1 MCRLSSLLPLCRK
14 PSQHLSPVKTRE
26 CKASFCG
33 DLPTATA
40 SSSLRSPLLPCKRE
54 ASILSGYRGSPS
66 AFLSKIPDLSSEGWT
81 SSQENRPGVYEK
93 LGTPQGL
100 WTGGEMANPV
110 PSACCVVLAAVV
122 VVYAQRHSQLES
134 HTQYERVGADVTM
147 KCGSM
152 DWDAAVT
159 WTANGTDIDESHLNG
174 SYLILKNV
182 DLSQSGHYA
191 CYEGSSW
198 HLKYQTYLRVGTAP
212 QPPVNYP
219 FSLMCRSNNYPKGFY
234 CSWHLP
240 TPTYIPNS
248 FNISVIHGTKDM
260 VCEKDAIPKNRCHIR
275 YLQLFSTV
283 KYKVT
288 LTVTNPLGK
297 NFTTLTFD
305 EFAIVKPD
313 PPESVVAKPVPNNP
327 RRLEVSWQNPS
338 SWPDPESFP
347 LKFFL
352 RYRPLILDQ
361 WQHVE
366 LSDGTSHTITDAYAG
381 KEYIIQVAAKDND
394 IGTWSDWSVAVHAT
408 PWTEEPKH
416 LTTEAQIT
424 ETTSAS
430 TSSFMAPPTTKIC
443 DKGAMVGSGAM
454 AVCWTA
460 GLVVAA
466 YSVLFI

>member
-1 MCRLSSLLPLCRK
+1 
-14 PSQHLSPVKTRE
+14 
-26 CKASFCG
+26 
-33 DLPTATA
+33 
-40 SSSLRSPLLPCKRE
+40 
-54 ASILSGYRGSPS
+54 
-66 AFLSKIPDLSSEGWT
+66 
-81 SSQENRPGVYEK
+81 
-93 LGTPQGL
+93 
-100 WTGGEMANPV
+100 MANPV

-122 VVYAQRHSQLES
+122 VVYAQRHSQQDS
-134 HTQYERVGADVTM
+134 HIQYERVGADVTM

-159 WTANGTDIDESHLNG
+159 WTANGTDIDDSHLNG
-174 SYLILKNV
+174 SYLVLRNV
-182 DLSQSGHYA
+182 DLTQSGQYS

-198 HLKYQTYLRVGTAP
+198 HLKYQTYLRVGT
-212 QPPVNYP
+212 PPKEPV
-219 FSLMCRSNNYPKGFY
+219 LMCRSNNYPKGFY

-240 TPTYIPNS
+240 SPTYIPNS
-248 FNISVIHGTKDM
+248 FNISAIHGTREL
-260 VCEKDAIPKNRCHIR
+260 VCEKDSFPKNRCHIR

-288 LTVTNPLGK
+288 LTVTNALGK
-297 NFTTLTFD
+297 NSTTLTFD

-313 PPESVVAKPVPNNP
+313 PPENVVAKPVPNNP
-327 RRLEVSWQNPS
+327 RRLEVAWQNPS

-416 LTTEAQIT
+416 LTTEAQVT

-430 TSSFMAPPTTKIC
+430 TSSFMPPPTTKMC
-443 DKGAMVGSGAM
+443 DKGAVVGSGAV

-460 GLVVAA
+460 GLVLAA
-466 YSVLFI
+466 YGVLFI

>member
-1 MCRLSSLLPLCRK
+1 MCWSLKELIAPE
-14 PSQHLSPVKTRE
+14 PVQKQPVV
-26 CKASFCG
+26 AWGSAG
-33 DLPTATA
+33 
-40 SSSLRSPLLPCKRE
+40 
-54 ASILSGYRGSPS
+54 SGGKEG
-66 AFLSKIPDLSSEGWT
+66 AKIPDLSSEGWT
-81 SSQENRPGVYEK
+81 SGQKNPPGVYEK

-100 WTGGEMANPV
+100 WTGGEMASPV
-110 PSACCVVLAAVV
+110 RSACCVVLAAVV
-122 VVYAQRHSQLES
+122 VVYAQRHSQQDS
-134 HTQYERVGADVTM
+134 HIQYERVGADVTM

-182 DLSQSGHYA
+182 DLSQSGQYS

-198 HLKYQTYLRVGTAP
+198 HLKYQTYLRVGT
-212 QPPVNYP
+212 PPKEPV
-219 FSLMCRSNNYPKGFY
+219 LMCRSNNYPKGFY

-240 TPTYIPNS
+240 TPTYIPNT

-260 VCEKDAIPKNRCHIR
+260 VCEKDATPKNRCHIR

-288 LTVTNPLGK
+288 LTVTNALGK

-338 SWPDPESFP
+338 SWPDPDSFP

-443 DKGAMVGSGAM
+443 DKGAVVGSGAM

>member
-1 MCRLSSLLPLCRK
+1 MNVAVS
-14 PSQHLSPVKTRE
+14 
-26 CKASFCG
+26 
-33 DLPTATA
+33 
-40 SSSLRSPLLPCKRE
+40 RSMALVFPK
-54 ASILSGYRGSPS
+54 
-66 AFLSKIPDLSSEGWT
+66 
-81 SSQENRPGVYEK
+81 
-93 LGTPQGL
+93 
-100 WTGGEMANPV
+100 MANPV
-110 PSACCVVLAAVV
+110 PSACCVVLTAVV
-122 VVYAQRHSQLES
+122 VVYAQRHSQQDS
-134 HTQYERVGADVTM
+134 HIQYERVGADVTM

-182 DLSQSGHYA
+182 DLTQSGQYS

-198 HLKYQTYLRVGTAP
+198 HLKYQTYLRVG
-212 QPPVNYP
+212 
-219 FSLMCRSNNYPKGFY
+219 
-234 CSWHLP
+234 
-240 TPTYIPNS
+240 I
-248 FNISVIHGTKDM
+248 
-260 VCEKDAIPKNRCHIR
+260 
-275 YLQLFSTV
+275 
-283 KYKVT
+283 
-288 LTVTNPLGK
+288 
-297 NFTTLTFD
+297 
-305 EFAIVKPD
+305 KPD

-338 SWPDPESFP
+338 SWPDPDSFP

-430 TSSFMAPPTTKIC
+430 SSSFMPPPTTKIC
-443 DKGAMVGSGAM
+443 DKGAVVGSGAV

-460 GLVVAA
+460 GLVLAA
-466 YSVLFI
+466 YGVLFI

>member
-1 MCRLSSLLPLCRK
+1 MCWSLKELIAPE
-14 PSQHLSPVKTRE
+14 PVQKQPVVAWGR
-26 CKASFCG
+26 AGRG
-33 DLPTATA
+33 DKEGAVN
-40 SSSLRSPLLPCKRE
+40 
-54 ASILSGYRGSPS
+54 
-66 AFLSKIPDLSSEGWT
+66 LSSEGWT
-81 SSQENRPGVYEK
+81 SSQKNPPDVYEK
-93 LGTPQGL
+93 LGTSQGL

-110 PSACCVVLAAVV
+110 RSACCVVLAAVV
-122 VVYAQRHSQLES
+122 VVYAQRHSQDS
-134 HTQYERVGADVTM
+134 HVQYERVGADVTM

-174 SYLILKNV
+174 SYLILKSV
-182 DLSQSGHYA
+182 DLSQSGQYS

-198 HLKYQTYLRVGTAP
+198 HLKYQTYLRVGT
-212 QPPVNYP
+212 PPKEPV
-219 FSLMCRSNNYPKGFY
+219 LMCRSNNYPKGFY

-416 LTTEAQIT
+416 LTTEAQVA

-460 GLVVAA
+460 GLVMAA

>member
-1 MCRLSSLLPLCRK
+1 MCFIIPVSTLFCCCHAPGKLNTSDQRHVNTASKQMPSSPAKSAELSLSKPHLPFPHVHLLPL
-14 PSQHLSPVKTRE
+14 
-26 CKASFCG
+26 
-33 DLPTATA
+33 
-40 SSSLRSPLLPCKRE
+40 LL
-54 ASILSGYRGSPS
+54 RGSRELPWWQW
-66 AFLSKIPDLSSEGWT
+66 DCLSSCPA
-81 SSQENRPGVYEK
+81 SVAPGCHCGAGDSLY
-93 LGTPQGL
+93 P
-100 WTGGEMANPV
+100 P
-110 PSACCVVLAAVV
+110 
-122 VVYAQRHSQLES
+122 LETDS
-134 HTQYERVGADVTM
+134 HIQYERVGADVTM

-159 WTANGTDIDESHLNG
+159 WTANGTDIDDSHLNG

-182 DLSQSGHYA
+182 DLTQSGQYS

-198 HLKYQTYLRVGTAP
+198 HLKYQTYLRVGT
-212 QPPVNYP
+212 PPKEPV
-219 FSLMCRSNNYPKGFY
+219 LMCRSNNYPKGFY

-240 TPTYIPNS
+240 SPTYIPNS
-248 FNISVIHGTKDM
+248 FNISVIHGTREM
-260 VCEKDAIPKNRCHIR
+260 VCEKDIFPKNRCHIR

-288 LTVTNPLGK
+288 LTVTNALGK
-297 NFTTLTFD
+297 NSTSLTFD

-327 RRLEVSWQNPS
+327 RRLEVAWQNPS

-424 ETTSAS
+424 ETTSTS
-430 TSSFMAPPTTKIC
+430 TSSFVPPPTTKIC
-443 DKGAMVGSGAM
+443 DKGAVVGSGAV

-460 GLVVAA
+460 GLVLAA
-466 YSVLFI
+466 YGVLFI

>member
-1 MCRLSSLLPLCRK
+1 MCWSLKELIAPE
-14 PSQHLSPVKTRE
+14 PVQKQPVVAWG
-26 CKASFCG
+26 KAG
-33 DLPTATA
+33 
-40 SSSLRSPLLPCKRE
+40 
-54 ASILSGYRGSPS
+54 SGGEQG
-66 AFLSKIPDLSSEGWT
+66 ANIPDLSGEGRS
-81 SSQENRPGVYEK
+81 SSQKNPPDVDEK
-93 LGTPQGL
+93 LGIPQGL
-100 WTGGEMANPV
+100 WTGGEMANPI

-122 VVYAQRHSQLES
+122 VVYAQRHSQQDS
-134 HTQYERVGADVTM
+134 HIQYERVGADVTM

-182 DLSQSGHYA
+182 DLTQSGQYS

-198 HLKYQTYLRVGTAP
+198 HLKYQTYLRVGM
-212 QPPVNYP
+212 PPKEPV
-219 FSLMCRSNNYPKGFY
+219 LMCRSNNYPKGFY
-234 CSWHLP
+234 CSWHLSA
-240 TPTYIPNS
+240 PTYIPNS
-248 FNISVIHGTKDM
+248 FNISVIHGTREM
-260 VCEKDAIPKNRCHIR
+260 VCEKDVFPKNRCHIR

-288 LTVTNPLGK
+288 LTVTNALGK
-297 NFTTLTFD
+297 NSTTVTFD

-416 LTTEAQIT
+416 LTTEAQVT

-430 TSSFMAPPTTKIC
+430 TSSFMPPPTTKIC
-443 DKGAMVGSGAM
+443 DKGAVVGSGAV

-460 GLVVAA
+460 GLVLAA
-466 YSVLFI
+466 YGVLFI

>member
-1 MCRLSSLLPLCRK
+1 
-14 PSQHLSPVKTRE
+14 
-26 CKASFCG
+26 
-33 DLPTATA
+33 
-40 SSSLRSPLLPCKRE
+40 
-54 ASILSGYRGSPS
+54 
-66 AFLSKIPDLSSEGWT
+66 
-81 SSQENRPGVYEK
+81 
-93 LGTPQGL
+93 
-100 WTGGEMANPV
+100 MANPV

-122 VVYAQRHSQLES
+122 VVYAQRHSQQDS

-182 DLSQSGHYA
+182 DLSQSGQYS

-198 HLKYQTYLRVGTAP
+198 HLKYQTTLRVGT
-212 QPPVNYP
+212 PPKEPV
-219 FSLMCRSNNYPKGFY
+219 LMCRSNNYPKGFY

-260 VCEKDAIPKNRCHIR
+260 VCEKDAVPKNRCHIR
-275 YLQLFSTV
+275 YIQLFSTV

-288 LTVTNPLGK
+288 LTVTNALGK

-338 SWPDPESFP
+338 SWPDPDSFP

-361 WQHVE
+361 WQHAPSVNSQQQQQQRVRRSPCAHICALAPTRGRAARHRPQHPRGASGRSCTQSAPFPWHFLE
-366 LSDGTSHTITDAYAG
+366 LD
-381 KEYIIQVAAKDND
+381 
-394 IGTWSDWSVAVHAT
+394 
-408 PWTEEPKH
+408 
-416 LTTEAQIT
+416 
-424 ETTSAS
+424 
-430 TSSFMAPPTTKIC
+430 PPFSQLLEG
-443 DKGAMVGSGAM
+443 DHVR
-454 AVCWTA
+454 
-460 GLVVAA
+460 
-466 YSVLFI
+466 

>member
-1 MCRLSSLLPLCRK
+1 
-14 PSQHLSPVKTRE
+14 
-26 CKASFCG
+26 
-33 DLPTATA
+33 
-40 SSSLRSPLLPCKRE
+40 
-54 ASILSGYRGSPS
+54 
-66 AFLSKIPDLSSEGWT
+66 
-81 SSQENRPGVYEK
+81 
-93 LGTPQGL
+93 
-100 WTGGEMANPV
+100 MANPV
-110 PSACCVVLAAVV
+110 PSAFCVVLAVVV
-122 VVYAQRHSQLES
+122 VVYAQRHSQQDS
-134 HTQYERVGADVTM
+134 HIQYERVGADVTM

-152 DWDAAVT
+152 DWDSAVT

-182 DLSQSGHYA
+182 DLSQSGQYS

-198 HLKYQTYLRVGTAP
+198 HLKYQTYLRVGV
-212 QPPVNYP
+212 PPKEPV
-219 FSLMCRSNNYPKGFY
+219 LMCRSNNYPKGFY

-248 FNISVIHGTKDM
+248 FNISVIHGTREM
-260 VCEKDAIPKNRCHIR
+260 VCEKDVFPKNRCHIR

-288 LTVTNPLGK
+288 LTVTNALGK
-297 NFTTLTFD
+297 SSTTLTFD

-366 LSDGTSHTITDAYAG
+366 LSDGTSHTITDAYMRSPIPG
-381 KEYIIQVAAKDND
+381 LGRVMVFLTAALASASLAVPEGWGEEGVQKKSLTGEERRRNKNGHMGPCLQDPSRP
-394 IGTWSDWSVAVHAT
+394 GTCTVHGSEFWSSYR
-408 PWTEEPKH
+408 
-416 LTTEAQIT
+416 LNIT
-424 ETTSAS
+424 EVNPLG
-430 TSSFMAPPTTKIC
+430 SSFRLLDVTMQAIRLGFSPPT
-443 DKGAMVGSGAM
+443 
-454 AVCWTA
+454 
-460 GLVVAA
+460 
-466 YSVLFI
+466 YSVLLWCHCPWVGAGLSMEQKVQACSKQDGVVACGKQRPPEPHMSMKEHLPALCKLSQFGYYWSDSGDAQFQ